1 MGQSPE
7 KAAFPWLMTK
17 ILSIVEYALRY
28 TKGSCVPEP
37 DRKFKSMSILSII
50 KNKKPY

>member
-1 MGQSPE
+1 MGQPPE

-50 KNKKPY
+50 KK